1 MPPPALA
8 KHAACVSPLLDHWDN
23 DVALAAANALAK
35 LEASELRTHTD
46 ALVTALA
53 HADWRVQ
60 RAALAALETL
70 EAGALKPEHQA
81 AMGKALEVVVQGRD
95 ANGFADD

>member
-1 MPPPALA
+1 M
-8 KHAACVSPLLDHWDN
+8 
-23 DVALAAANALAK
+23 
-35 LEASELRTHTD
+35 
-46 ALVTALA
+46 TALA